1 MFPFENMNPLKQ
13 RKSKK
18 EFSLCK
24 TFLEKFKNFNRRD
37 SLCFSVCK
45 SASFIFLFLGLSLL
59 KQVLPI
65 IRIAFDGKYIEM
77 DFSENLEMK
86 PKFEVED
93 ANFSIFPTSYLL
105 CTVQQLNQVVENI
118 YITLVT
124 IPTMMQLLLNDVL
137 EDILKKWDIKHKTI
151 IVKTGNVLTQY
162 KNVLTQYQQGMEK
175 G

>member
-1 MFPFENMNPLKQ
+1 MTEVPIIKKPVKLLFSMKLQYMSKSGVIQVMHRNNFHQMFPFENMNPLKQ

-59 KQVLPI
+59 KWVLPI

-105 CTVQQLNQVVENI
+105 CTVQ
-118 YITLVT
+118 
-124 IPTMMQLLLNDVL
+124 
-137 EDILKKWDIKHKTI
+137 
-151 IVKTGNVLTQY
+151 
-162 KNVLTQYQQGMEK
+162 
-175 G
+175 